1 LILASQAEYL
11 QALKLL
17 SGRSLVASGGETA
30 GFGLV
35 CPCSLRSFHS
45 RRVAQ
50 LRWTGRIVR
59 NAGQC
64 QRDINN
70 LLIV

>member
-1 LILASQAEYL
+1 MLASQAESP
-11 QALKLL
+11 QAPNLL
-17 SGRSLVASGGETA
+17 SGWSLVASGGGTA
-30 GFGLV
+30 GFDLV

-45 RRVAQ
+45 RHVAQ

-59 NAGQC
+59 NADQC

-70 LLIV
+70 LLIA